1 MEHAG
6 RHLLRQRRA
15 GQTRRDFP
23 RTGGAVCGHVARHG
37 LPISRI
43 SGRVERRKPHLRRGR
58 RAAAIERLDVSAARV
73 QRRGARAAD
82 RRAAIHAGC
91 PARDWRGESRRVSR
105 SENVRPR
112 ARCRRRSQLRRIGR
126 AVRRGRVRHR
136 NVFRH
141 VETARRIDGAETR
154 R

>member
-6 RHLLRQRRA
+6 RHFLRQRHA

-23 RTGGAVCGHVARHG
+23 RSGGSVCGHVARYG
-37 LPISRI
+37 LSISRI
-43 SGRVERRKPHLRRGR
+43 SGRIERREPHVRHGIC
-58 RAAAIERLDVSAARV
+58 AAAPERFDVSAARV
-73 QRRGARAAD
+73 QRRRARTAG
-82 RRAAIHAGC
+82 RRAANNTGGA
-91 PARDWRGESRRVSR
+91 ARDWRGEPRRVSR
-105 SENVRPR
+105 PEKFRPR

-141 VETARRIDGAETR
+141 VEAARRTDGAETR